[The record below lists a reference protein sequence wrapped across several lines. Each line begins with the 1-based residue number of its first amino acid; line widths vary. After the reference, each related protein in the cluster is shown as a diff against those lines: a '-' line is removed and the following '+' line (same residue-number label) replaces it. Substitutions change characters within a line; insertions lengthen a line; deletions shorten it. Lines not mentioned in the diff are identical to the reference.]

1 MLCNFVCIW
10 IINSLNE
17 SINQSINCDG
27 RNCTMYNVGR
37 RSESELIETLT
48 ANILVLDF
56 IFQIHFKQNTLKE
69 INVLHEESV

>member
-1 MLCNFVCIW
+1 
-10 IINSLNE
+10 
-17 SINQSINCDG
+17 
-27 RNCTMYNVGR
+27 MYNVGR